1 MENLEQQAFSLIV
14 HSGDGR
20 SYAFEAIRA
29 SKEKDFEKAEELLKL
44 SSKEFEQAHH
54 VQTELLT
61 MEADGNSSILS
72 LLLIHAQ
79 DHLMTGITVKQ
90 LAEELIEIRREINMD
105 KEKNKNI
112 Q

>member
-1 MENLEQQAFSLIV
+1 MENLEQQAFSLIM

-29 SKEKDFEKAEELLKL
+29 AKEKEFERAEELLKQ
-44 SSKEFEQAHH
+44 SSREFEQAHQ

-61 MEADGNSSILS
+61 MESDGNAKIIS

-90 LAEELIEIRREINMD
+90 LAEEIIEIRKDMTNS
-105 KEKNKNI
+105 K
-112 Q
+112 

>member
-1 MENLEQQAFSLIV
+1 MENLEQQAFSLIM

-29 SKEKDFEKAEELLKL
+29 AKEKEFERAEELLKQ

-61 MEADGNSSILS
+61 MEADGNAKIIS

-90 LAEELIEIRREINMD
+90 LAEEIIEIRKDMTNS
-105 KEKNKNI
+105 K
-112 Q
+112 

>member
-1 MENLEQQAFSLIV
+1 MENLEQQAFSLIM

-29 SKEKDFEKAEELLKL
+29 AKEKEFERAEELLKQ

-61 MEADGNSSILS
+61 MEADGNTKIIS

-90 LAEELIEIRREINMD
+90 LAEEIIEIRKDMTNS
-105 KEKNKNI
+105 K
-112 Q
+112 